1 MEWLIYQR
9 ECNWKGAD
17 SGFEPRQYDLVRSEG
32 SRKFLTLGRSWSMF
46 RSGDPFWALK
56 AKQGAGEH
64 RVRGPT
70 IVRPCLTGSGE
81 AVGAWRETRASR
93 LVWYQ
98 LL

>member
-1 MEWLIYQR
+1 
-9 ECNWKGAD
+9 
-17 SGFEPRQYDLVRSEG
+17 
-32 SRKFLTLGRSWSMF
+32 MF